1 MRTALLVWG
10 CLALLLVSAEVL
22 VPGAFLLW
30 LGVAAAAVFLLLLV
44 VPGLPALAQVV
55 AFLAFAVASIAA
67 YRRFFRAADASTD
80 HPLLN
85 RRAEQLVGRTFE
97 LESAIVDGR
106 GRVKV
111 QDAFW
116 TVTGP
121 DLPVGARVRVVAADS
136 MNLVV
141 RPE

>member
-1 MRTALLVWG
+1 MRTELLVWG
-10 CLALLLVSAEVL
+10 CLALLLVAAEVL
-22 VPGAFLLW
+22 VPVAFLLW
-30 LGVAAAAVFLLLLV
+30 LGIAAGAVFLLLLV
-44 VPGLPALAQVV
+44 VPGLPVLAQVV
-55 AFLAFAVASIAA
+55 AFLLLAAASIAA

-80 HPLLN
+80 RPLLN
-85 RRAEQLVGRTFE
+85 RRAEQLVGRSFE

-111 QDAFW
+111 QDAYW

-121 DLPVGARVRVVAADS
+121 DLPVGARVRVVGAES

-141 RPE
+141 RPD